1 MIFDHYG
8 AGKLLGNVVVNA
20 VLLTVLFG
28 LYLWTPWASF
38 IVASLSSFAF
48 IFALFFD
55 QVNTEQLTREFADR
69 LSVIAGLV
77 ISIAGVAI
85 SMFALI
91 E

>member
-1 MIFDHYG
+1 M
-8 AGKLLGNVVVNA
+8 LGNFVVNA